1 MTTVSFDDGQLRLL
15 IVQTNVF
22 APTERAV
29 TPEVGSPGVVTLALP
44 VSTVHAPDPT
54 VAVLP
59 AKVAVVAQTV

>member
-1 MTTVSFDDGQLRLL
+1 ML

-22 APTERAV
+22 APTLRFE

-44 VSTVHAPDPT
+44 VSTVHTPDPT

-59 AKVAVVAQTV
+59 ANVAEVAQTV